1 MNQFLIATLA
11 FLFLHSIHFPKPA
24 EKPEIA
30 ISTAGN
36 PRILAGI
43 ENPIVIVVQQA
54 KPVYRNQISLRFEH
68 PNPDSSSRA
77 VLTGDKGHFRLWVDT
92 TGILILSIKT
102 AQGVVEKKLRCVAL
116 DAVTRLGGLNKSG
129 KMSNGVFKAQG
140 GIIASIEC
148 CDIDAR
154 CDVIDYEILKFNA
167 RSMVFRGS
175 NTGGAFDATI
185 RPIINRALPGDI
197 YWFRNIRYRCPGSA
211 QPGFAQDIAIEIE

>member
-30 ISTAGN
+30 ISTAGYT
-36 PRILAGI
+36 RILAGI
-43 ENPIVIVVQQA
+43 ENPIVIVAQQA

-77 VLTGDKGHFRLWVDT
+77 VLTGDKGHFRLLVDT
-92 TGILILSIKT
+92 TGILILGIKT
-102 AQGVVEKKLRCVAL
+102 EHGIVEKKLRCVAL
-116 DAVTRLGGLNKSG
+116 DAVTRFGGLNKSG
-129 KMSNGVFKAQG
+129 KMSSGMFKAQG
-140 GIIASIEC
+140 GIIAAIEC
-148 CDIDAR
+148 CDITAR
-154 CDVIDYEILKFNA
+154 CEVIDYEILKFNA

-175 NTGGAFDATI
+175 NTGGPFDATI

-197 YWFRNIRYRCPGSA
+197 YWFRNIRYRCPGSV
-211 QPGFAQDIAIEIE
+211 QPSFAQDIAVEIE

>member
-1 MNQFLIATLA
+1 MNRFLIAALA
-11 FLFLHSIHFPKPA
+11 FLILHSILLPKPV

-43 ENPIVIVVQQA
+43 DNPIVIVAQQA

-92 TGILILSIKT
+92 MGILILSIKT
-102 AQGVVEKKLRCVAL
+102 EQGVVEKKLRCVAL
-116 DAVTRLGGLNKSG
+116 DVVTRFGGLNKSG
-129 KMSNGVFKAQG
+129 KMSNAVFKAQG

-148 CDIDAR
+148 CEITAQ
-154 CDVIDYEILKFNA
+154 CKVIDYEILKFNV
-167 RSMVFRGS
+167 RSLVFRGS

-185 RPIINRALPGDI
+185 RPIINSALPGDI
-197 YWFRNIRYRCPGSA
+197 YWFRNIRYRCPGSVE
-211 QPGFAQDIAIEIE
+211 PSFAQDIAIEIE

>member
-11 FLFLHSIHFPKPA
+11 SLFLHSIYFPKPV

-36 PRILAGI
+36 TRILVGI
-43 ENPIVIVVQQA
+43 SNPIVILAQQA

-77 VLTGDKGHFRLWVDT
+77 VLTGDKGHFGLQVDT
-92 TGILILSIKT
+92 TGVLILSIKT
-102 AQGVVEKKLRCVAL
+102 EQGVVEKKLRCVAL
-116 DAVTRLGGLNKSG
+116 DVVTRFGGLNKSG
-129 KMSNGVFKAQG
+129 KMSSGMFKAQG
-140 GIIASIEC
+140 GIIASVEC

-185 RPIINRALPGDI
+185 RPIINRAQAGDI
-197 YWFRNIRYRCPGSA
+197 YWFRNIRYRCPGSV
-211 QPGFAQDIAIEIE
+211 QPSFAQDIAIEIE

>member
-11 FLFLHSIHFPKPA
+11 FLFLHSIHFPKPV

-43 ENPIVIVVQQA
+43 DNPIVIVAQQA

-102 AQGVVEKKLRCVAL
+102 EQGIVEKKLRCIAL
-116 DAVTRLGGLNKSG
+116 DVVTRFGGLNKSG
-129 KMSNGVFKAQG
+129 KMSSAVFKAQG
-140 GIIASIEC
+140 GIMASIEC
-148 CDIDAR
+148 CDINAQ
-154 CDVIDYEILKFNA
+154 CKVIDFEILKFNA
-167 RSMVFRGS
+167 RSLVFRGS
-175 NTGGAFDATI
+175 NTGGSFDATI
-185 RPIINRALPGDI
+185 RPIINRAQAGDI
-197 YWFRNIRYRCPGSA
+197 YWFRNIRYRCLGSE
-211 QPGFAQDIAIEIE
+211 PSFAQDIAIEIE